1 MPPAAP
7 DALYAEQIGVVYR
20 QMPIALAVN
29 LANAA
34 LTAAVLTPLTHWP
47 SPLAWLLAIAAV
59 TALRWF
65 LWRRHRRARD
75 QAQDIRRWSTL
86 AVGGSLLAGLGWGVG
101 AALLLPEIPVAGQ
114 IFLTFVIGGM
124 CAGAV
129 VLSASHMPTLLAFL
143 HAASLPMAIRFFVQ
157 GSEADAALGIM
168 ILIFAA
174 ALSLG
179 GAYLHRV
186 FAETLRLRFELDR
199 ATARLEA
206 EIAERQVT
214 EAALR
219 QAQKLEAV
227 GQLTGGIA
235 HDFNNLLTVVIGN
248 LALADGRFGE
258 NAGVAPLLK
267 GALRAAER
275 GVALIQRLLAFARQ
289 QRLDPRP
296 VDLSRLIDGI
306 EDMLRRTLGPQ
317 IVLVTSAAAGNVAPA
332 RVDPDQLELAILN
345 LVINARD
352 AMPQGG
358 TLRIGLENRPSGG
371 DAPGELVA
379 GGYVVLSIVDD
390 GIGMDET
397 ILAQAFD
404 PFFTT
409 KEIGAGSGLGLPMVQ
424 GFAAQS
430 GGAVRIRSRPG
441 AGTTVELW
449 LPQAA
454 EPAPAAPVEPEHSA
468 LLPRSA
474 AAILLCDDDADVRRF
489 LASFLEGA
497 GYTVYQ
503 ADSPRAALHILE
515 STIESN
521 LFVIDYA
528 MPEMNGLETIRHV
541 WQRRP
546 GLKPLLITGYPG
558 AWTGG
563 ISGVPLLRKP
573 FTPDEMAR
581 RVAAILAGGAPD

>member
-1 MPPAAP
+1 MPPAAS
-7 DALYAEQIGVVYR
+7 DALYAEQIGIVYR

-34 LTAAVLTPLTHWP
+34 LTAAVLTPLTHRP
-47 SPLAWLLAIAAV
+47 SPSVWLLAIAAV
-59 TALRWF
+59 TAARWF
-65 LWRRHRRARD
+65 LWRRHRRAQNHLR
-75 QAQDIRRWSTL
+75 DIRRWSVL
-86 AVGGSLLAGLGWGVG
+86 AAGGSLLAGLGWGVG
-101 AALLLPEIPVAGQ
+101 AALLFPEIPIAGQ

-143 HAASLPMAIRFFVQ
+143 HAASLPMAIRFFVEA
-157 GSEADAALGIM
+157 SEADAALGIM

-174 ALSLG
+174 ALSLA

-186 FAETLRLRFELDR
+186 FAETLRLRFELGS
-199 ATARLEA
+199 ATKRLEA
-206 EIAERQVT
+206 EIAEREST

-248 LALADGRFGE
+248 LALAEARLGE
-258 NAGVAPLLK
+258 NAEVARLLK
-267 GALRAAER
+267 GALRAGER

-306 EDMLRRTLGPQ
+306 EDLLRRTLGPQ
-317 IVLVTSAAAGNVAPA
+317 IMLVTRAAADVGPA
-332 RVDPDQLELAILN
+332 RIDPEQLELAILN
-345 LVINARD
+345 LAINARD

-358 TLRIGLENRPSGG
+358 TLLIGLENRASGG
-371 DAPGELVA
+371 NAPVELVA
-379 GGYVVLSIVDD
+379 GGYVVLSIVDN
-390 GIGMDET
+390 GTGMEERV
-397 ILAQAFD
+397 LARAFD

-430 GGAVRIRSRPG
+430 GGAVHIRSQPG
-441 AGTTVELW
+441 TGTTVELW

-454 EPAPAAPVEPEHSA
+454 EPALDVPAEIEHGAS
-468 LLPRSA
+468 LQRST

-489 LASFLEGA
+489 LASFLQGA
-497 GYTVYQ
+497 GYTVHQ
-503 ADSPRAALHILE
+503 ADGPRSALQILE
-515 STIESN
+515 TTIEIS

-528 MPEMNGLETIRHV
+528 MPEMNGLETIRQA

-546 GLKPLLITGYPG
+546 GLKPLLITGHPG
-558 AWTGG
+558 AWSGS

-573 FTPDEMAR
+573 FTPDQLAR
-581 RVAAILAGGAPD
+581 HVAAILTGGAFD